1 MTDQERIRKELAEFK
16 LARKSLAEK
25 EKAVKAEAK
34 EKGIKLTSERVP
46 DTPEIKLLKD
56 SFLAV
61 IEADMS
67 LITNLFTA
75 TITTEKPFGNDY
87 LSFSL
92 NERFAVLV
100 QNKDVKV
107 AKANSKKEK
116 VA

>member
-34 EKGIKLTSERVP
+34 EKGIKLTSEKIP
-46 DTPEIKLLKD
+46 DTPEIKLVKD

-61 IEADMS
+61 IEANMS
-67 LITNLFTA
+67 LIISLFDKTKTA
-75 TITTEKPFGNDY
+75 EKEFGNDY

-92 NERFAVLV
+92 NEKYAILI
-100 QNKDVKV
+100 QDKSVKV
-107 AKANSKKEK
+107 AKANSKKV